1 MHYQEM
7 VNRTD
12 SK

>member
-7 VNRTD
+7 L
-12 SK
+12 KL